1 VFQIS
6 SKQAQEIALLIYS
19 DIQSYVNTHR
29 AEYKLFLAN
38 GQNRKNG
45 STKKVRIR
53 NGKCS

>member
-1 VFQIS
+1 MFQIS

-19 DIQSYVNTHR
+19 DIQSYVNSHR

-38 GQNRKNG
+38 EQNKKDNK
-45 STKKVRIR
+45 TKKVRID